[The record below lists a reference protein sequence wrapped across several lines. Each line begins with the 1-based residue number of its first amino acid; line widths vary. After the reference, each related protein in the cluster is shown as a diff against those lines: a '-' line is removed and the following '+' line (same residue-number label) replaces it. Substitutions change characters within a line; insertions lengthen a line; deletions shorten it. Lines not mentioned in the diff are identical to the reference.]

1 MIEIFAFTA
10 DGIRYTTDIKT
21 SNIEAT
27 RRAIKADLKVKT
39 LLFEYREKK
48 DPQTIDRTRSI

>member
-21 SNIEAT
+21 NDLEEIREV
-27 RRAIKADLKVKT
+27 IKKDLKVESVF
-39 LLFEYREKK
+39 FEYYPKK
-48 DPQTIDRTRSI
+48 DPQTIDKMRSI

>member
-10 DGIRYTTDIKT
+10 DGVRYTTDIKT

-48 DPQTIDRTRSI
+48 DPQTIDRTR

>member
-21 SNIEAT
+21 NDLEEIREV
-27 RRAIKADLKVKT
+27 IKKDLKVESVF
-39 LLFEYREKK
+39 FEYYPKK
-48 DPQTIDRTRSI
+48 DPQTIDKMR